1 MPARR
6 RGLRLSVGAFI
17 LVVAVIGA
25 GLLAVTMT
33 MPPYRDPAALRR
45 ASEAYPASISNP
57 MVALQRYVAVRDAEL
72 TPKYVLEDFGC
83 TLLELAILGALLLR
97 MRTLAGF
104 PDLPRLRTP
113 TSVWR
118 IFFLGVAAACLTNL
132 AQVLS
137 WMLRRSRGEFPDW
150 IGLVSEPVADTAK
163 TLIFLLVVAAVSA
176 GLAVPKFKGAEP
188 LLPAFRRD
196 TRPDPFWVVVF
207 GLPLAVA
214 TLWSAGTLLAGQFLY
229 WVPSLFWIAF
239 FACLF
244 ATKRRHLITRQR
256 SRPDRR
262 Q

>member
-6 RGLRLSVGAFI
+6 RGLRLSVGAFV
-17 LVVAVIGA
+17 LVVAAIGA
-25 GLLAVTMT
+25 CLLATTMN
-33 MPPYRDPAALRR
+33 MAPYRDPAALRR

-57 MVALQRYVAVRDAEL
+57 IIALQRYAAVRDAEL

-83 TLLELAILGALLLR
+83 TLIELAVSAGLLLR
-97 MRTLAGF
+97 LRSVAGF
-104 PDLPRLRTP
+104 PGLPRLRTP
-113 TSVWR
+113 SSVWR

-132 AQVLS
+132 AQALS

-150 IGLVSEPVADTAK
+150 IGRVSEPGADTAK
-163 TLIFLLVVAAVSA
+163 TLFFLLIVAAVSA
-176 GLAVPKFKGAEP
+176 GLAVPKFRGAEP

-196 TRPDPFWVVVF
+196 TRPDPFWIVVF

-229 WVPSLFWIAF
+229 WVPSLLWIAF

-244 ATKRRHLITRQR
+244 ATKRRHLITCQR
-256 SRPDRR
+256 SRSDRR